1 MFLNKLDNNPNVDY
15 KAFRRYIFDKEVC
28 VTYISI
34 FELLNQKK
42 YRIKYRS
49 IINNLIL
56 FTKKVHFL
64 ADEAV
69 AKECPISL
77 LNNLED
83 KTRSEQLLA
92 YNLLS

>member
-1 MFLNKLDNNPNVDY
+1 MDNKILLDTNVILFLNKLDNNPNVDY

-49 IINNLIL
+49 VINNLIL
-56 FTKKVHFL
+56 FTKKVHF
-64 ADEAV
+64 
-69 AKECPISL
+69 SG
-77 LNNLED
+77 
-83 KTRSEQLLA
+83 
-92 YNLLS
+92 